1 MTAKKAPPPDK
12 DDPVKV
18 SGILDE
24 VSRGI
29 IFQGVS
35 VPQLRAIFNLKD
47 EDVMRRLGDLSPVG
61 TGRQN
66 NPVYNLAQAAARIV
80 RPRITPEAIDAY
92 MRTANPANMPPMVSK
107 HYWEGLRTRERY
119 REEVDELWYT
129 EDVMRL
135 LSETFQT
142 IRATLVLLPDAM
154 RGREDMTEAQFRF
167 VQRLVDDMIEDV
179 RARLVDPVK
188 PSRAEGRT
196 GAWEEAG
203 AV

>member
-1 MTAKKAPPPDK
+1 MPDAPAK
-12 DDPVKV
+12 VT
-18 SGILDE
+18 GNLDLE
-24 VSRGI
+24 SRAAI
-29 IFQGVS
+29 YQGVS

-47 EDVMRRLGDLSPVG
+47 DDVMRRLGDLQPVG
-61 TGRQN
+61 VGRMK
-66 NPVYNLAQAAARIV
+66 NPLYNLAQAAARIV

-92 MRTANPANMPPMVSK
+92 MRTANPANLPPMVSK
-107 HYWEGLRTRERY
+107 HYWESLRIRERY
-119 REEVDELWYT
+119 REEVGELWYT

-142 IRATLVLLPDAM
+142 IRATLVLLPDTM

-167 VQRLVDDMIEDV
+167 VQRIVDDMIEDV

-188 PSRAEGRT
+188 PSRAEGRAGT
-196 GAWEEAG
+196 WEEAG

>member
-1 MTAKKAPPPDK
+1 
-12 DDPVKV
+12 
-18 SGILDE
+18 
-24 VSRGI
+24 VSRAI

-47 EDVMRRLGDLSPVG
+47 EDVMRRLGDLPPVG

>member
-12 DDPVKV
+12 DDPIKLG
-18 SGILDE
+18 GILDTE
-24 VSRGI
+24 SRGM

-47 EDVMRRLGDLSPVG
+47 EDVMRRLGDLPPVG

>member
-1 MTAKKAPPPDK
+1 MPSKKVP
-12 DDPVKV
+12 DPVKLT
-18 SGILDE
+18 GNLDLE
-24 VSRGI
+24 SRGAI
-29 IFQGVS
+29 YQGVS

-47 EDVMRRLGDLSPVG
+47 EDVMRRLGDLQPVG
-61 TGRQN
+61 TGRMN
-66 NPVYNLAQAAARIV
+66 NPIYNLAQAAARIV

-92 MRTANPANMPPMVSK
+92 MRTANPASLPPMVSK

-142 IRATLVLLPDAM
+142 IRATLVLLPDTM

-179 RARLVDPVK
+179 RVRLVDPVK
-188 PSRAEGRT
+188 PSRAEGRA

>member
-1 MTAKKAPPPDK
+1 MTAKKVPAPDT
-12 DDPVKV
+12 DAPVKLA
-18 SGILDE
+18 GLLDVE
-24 VSRGI
+24 SRAMI
-29 IFQGVS
+29 YQGVS

-47 EDVMRRLGDLSPVG
+47 EDVMRRLGDLPPVG

-92 MRTANPANMPPMVSK
+92 MRTANPANLPPMVSK

-142 IRATLVLLPDAM
+142 IRTTLVLLPDAM

-167 VQRLVDDMIEDV
+167 VQGVVDDTIEDLRV
-179 RARLVDPVK
+179 RLVDPVK

>member
-1 MTAKKAPPPDK
+1 MPSKKVP
-12 DDPVKV
+12 DPVKLT
-18 SGILDE
+18 GNLDLE
-24 VSRGI
+24 SRGAI
-29 IFQGVS
+29 YQGVS

-47 EDVMRRLGDLSPVG
+47 EDVMRRLGDLQPVG
-61 TGRQN
+61 TGRMN
-66 NPVYNLAQAAARIV
+66 NPIYNLAQAAARIV

-92 MRTANPANMPPMVSK
+92 MRTANPASLPPMVSK

-142 IRATLVLLPDAM
+142 IRATLVLLPDTM

-179 RARLVDPVK
+179 RVRLVGDPAK